1 MVKEKVEEDYKKIKE
16 EYKDREIEQ
25 ICAHGVEAARKF
37 QIYQCCLD
45 WADKLEKI
53 PLLSKDILENHNL
66 IEAVYAAEDPYIT
79 ANAYILARGI
89 RGFPLT
95 SAFCDTKCVTCQT
108 PTVFEAEF
116 SLILAYSL
124 CTKYM

>member
-16 EYKDREIEQ
+16 DYKAKEIEQ

-66 IEAVYAAEDPYIT
+66 IEAVYAAEDPKGD
-79 ANAYILARGI
+79 ANGSSSSGWRARWKRRESILPPMRTFWQGVLGA
-89 RGFPLT
+89 FP
-95 SAFCDTKCVTCQT
+95 
-108 PTVFEAEF
+108 
-116 SLILAYSL
+116 
-124 CTKYM
+124 

>member
-16 EYKDREIEQ
+16 DYKAKEIEQ

-66 IEAVYAAEDPYIT
+66 IEAVYAAEDPKGDAKWQFFLWLEGQMEEKRKVY
-79 ANAYILARGI
+79 YRQ
-89 RGFPLT
+89 
-95 SAFCDTKCVTCQT
+95 CVH
-108 PTVFEAEF
+108 
-116 SLILAYSL
+116 SGKGY
-124 CTKYM
+124 